1 MLLYCS
7 LSEGMRTTVLLREAR
22 MHEKQQRENEAMKAK
37 TGKQCRKKGAVV
49 PALLYRHREVKADIE

>member
-1 MLLYCS
+1 
-7 LSEGMRTTVLLREAR
+7 MRTTVLLREAR
-22 MHEKQQRENEAMKAK
+22 MHGKQQRENEATKAK